1 MSFSTSAPTSTTFG
15 RGMLKHWLLDP
26 ALTYLNH
33 GTVGAVPRAV
43 LDAQRAISESIER
56 EPARFLIR
64 ELADVKQFDLQGPSR
79 MRAALAPIAE
89 FLHANVDDL
98 AFVDNATTGCN
109 AVLRSFDFEAG
120 DEILVTNHGYGAVTK
135 TAEYVASRTG
145 ARVVTVN
152 LPYPG
157 TTATAIRDAIIA
169 ALGQDTRLLV
179 LDHIAAGSALVFPV
193 AEIAAAC
200 RARGIATL
208 IDGAH
213 APGMLDLDIPSL
225 GVDFYVGNLHKWAM
239 TPRSSAILWATP
251 ERQAA
256 LHPAVISWG
265 YLLGMP
271 AEFDLVGTRDPVPF
285 LAAPAGLEFL
295 RSLGIDAMRRY
306 NHELVWRAATH
317 ITKEWGTSIPAPESM
332 YGSMVTVP
340 LPAVYRPEAA
350 GALKSAL
357 LHEDRVETQIFGFE
371 GRTWIRLAAQVY
383 NEWSDFERL
392 FASIQKRRA

>member
-1 MSFSTSAPTSTTFG
+1 MSSSTSAPTSTTFG
-15 RGMLKHWLLDP
+15 RGMLRHWLLDP
-26 ALTYLNH
+26 SLAYLNH
-33 GTVGAVPRAV
+33 GTVGAVPRVV
-43 LDAQRAISESIER
+43 LDAQRAVTERVER

-64 ELADVKQFDLQGPSR
+64 ELADVKQFEMKGPSH

-89 FLHANVDDL
+89 FLHARLDDL

-109 AVLRSFDFEAG
+109 AVLRSFEFKAG

-145 ARVVTVN
+145 ARVVTVD
-152 LPYPG
+152 LPYPD
-157 TTATAIRDAIIA
+157 TTAHGIRDAIIA
-169 ALGQDTRLLV
+169 ALGANTRMLV

-193 AEIAAAC
+193 TEVAAAC

-225 GVDFYVGNLHKWAM
+225 GVDYYTGNLHKWAM
-239 TPRSSAILWATP
+239 TPRSCAVLWTTP

-265 YLLGMP
+265 YRAGMP
-271 AEFDLVGTRDPVPF
+271 AEFDLVGTRDPAPF

-317 ITKEWGTSIPAPESM
+317 FTQEWGTSLPAPESM

-340 LPAVYRPEAA
+340 LPTAYRPEIAA
-350 GALKSAL
+350 ALKSAL
-357 LHEDRVETQIFGFE
+357 LYEDRVETQIFGFE
-371 GRTWIRLAAQVY
+371 GRTWVRLAAQVY

-392 FASIQKRRA
+392 FAGIAKRRP